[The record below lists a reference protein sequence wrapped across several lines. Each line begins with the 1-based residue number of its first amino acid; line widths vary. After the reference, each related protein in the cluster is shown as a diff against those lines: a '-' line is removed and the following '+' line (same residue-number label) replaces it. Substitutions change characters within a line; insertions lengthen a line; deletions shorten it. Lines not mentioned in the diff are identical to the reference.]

1 MIDIKAIRKKSE
13 NGDELKRLRTHV
25 INAVNTAADNGQWS
39 TSVLCSAGK
48 EIFWRREVFKVI
60 IEDLKK
66 DGFNAYERDN
76 PIAYETWL
84 YIDWIEPYADT
95 DSVKLPESCP
105 EVAPELPR
113 TCQNCKWFLQG
124 DKKCQLKDAI
134 IYSDPAFTCC
144 HLYESED

>member
-25 INAVNTAADNGQWS
+25 INAINTAADNGQWR
-39 TSVLCSAGK
+39 TSVLCSVGR

-66 DGFNAYERDN
+66 DGFDAYERDN
-76 PIAYETWL
+76 PITYETWL

-95 DSVKLPESCP
+95 DSV
-105 EVAPELPR
+105 R
-113 TCQNCKWFLQG
+113 TKNCNTCKYLIG
-124 DKKCQLKDAI
+124 ADKCQLWHERKVHPFD
-134 IYSDPAFTCC
+134 YCN
-144 HLYESED
+144 LYES